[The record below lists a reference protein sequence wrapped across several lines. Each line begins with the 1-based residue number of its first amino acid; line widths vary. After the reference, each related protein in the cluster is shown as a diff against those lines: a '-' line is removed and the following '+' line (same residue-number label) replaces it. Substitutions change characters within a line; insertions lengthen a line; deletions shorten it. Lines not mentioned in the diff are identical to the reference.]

1 MPKYS
6 FQNVLKTA
14 ALATVF
20 TTLATAIPA
29 MAQYTY
35 PGCSDMQ
42 PSDFQKTELFSR
54 NGSTGAVTV
63 SDLSEPVAMAFNAV
77 KNGDSVVGADIYF
90 VQRRGS
96 LRKYDFVAKTVK
108 QIGFVNNAEAPS
120 FRQGDNGLMGVAL
133 DPNFATNR
141 WIYLWYSP
149 PRVGQNNYRGRLSR
163 FTLGEQ
169 DTLVAASEKI
179 LIDILLSK
187 THQWHAGGPMRFD
200 AHGDLWVTIGNNGSD
215 LSGSGSQYSPSDSNA
230 NQEWGAS
237 STASMRGGVIRIKPD
252 NSEKGYSIPAGNFGE
267 YWANHFETSGNASLA
282 AQYRDPNKVLPE
294 IYVKGTRSNFSIAVH
309 PTKRWLA
316 WGEVNYQTTNDEYNL
331 LTHPAF
337 TGFPYFH
344 KNNVATPGGS
354 WVAPVGHSPATPIN
368 NSVMN
373 SGVQQLPPATPAV
386 IWHASGL
393 TDSTFSTNVAI
404 GGDIYVYDGTL
415 KSRVKFPPHFHNV
428 WLLMPSVN
436 NNNPLY
442 SVRID
447 STTVKVTGTPLR
459 LDNGLLGLTTA
470 PANMRRAI
478 QASYGPDGALY
489 LLNYG
494 GGDYANTANSG
505 VVRVAYTGS
514 CLPATNIVAQPKPL
528 SELRA
533 TFNAGNLRVLE
544 PGRHTVALYAA
555 SGREVFRATGE
566 AGASYDLKALRAQGG
581 AATGVYSV
589 RVTTDKGVFARTLP
603 LL

>member
-1 MPKYS
+1 MSRRRLP
-6 FQNVLKTA
+6 NALNAA
-14 ALATVF
+14 ALWAAF
-20 TTLATAIPA
+20 AAIPA
-29 MAQYTY
+29 VAQYTY

-42 PSDFQKTELFSR
+42 PSDFQRTELFSR
-54 NGSTGAVTV
+54 SGSAGAVTV

-77 KNGDSVVGADIYF
+77 KSGDSVVGADIYF

-96 LRKYDFVAKTVK
+96 LRKYDFTAKTVK
-108 QIGFVNNAEAPS
+108 EIGFVNTSETATMRS
-120 FRQGDNGLMGVAL
+120 GDNGLMGVAL
-133 DPNFATNR
+133 DPNFSTNR

-163 FTLGEQ
+163 FTLGAQ
-169 DTLVAASEKI
+169 DTLQAGTEKI

-200 AHGDLWVTIGNNGSD
+200 AHGDLWVTIGNNGND
-215 LSGSGSQYSPSDSNA
+215 LSGNGSQYSPTDSNQS
-230 NQEWGAS
+230 QEWGSS

-267 YWANHFETSGNASLA
+267 YWASHFETNGNASLA
-282 AQYRDPNKVLPE
+282 AQYRDPAKVLPE
-294 IYVKGTRSNFSIAVH
+294 IYVKGTRSNFSIALH

-331 LTHPAF
+331 ITKPAF
-337 TGFPYFH
+337 TGFPYWH
-344 KNNVATPGGS
+344 RNNVATPAGS
-354 WVAPVGHSPATPIN
+354 WSAPAGHSVATPMN
-368 NSVMN
+368 TSVMN
-373 SGVQQLPPATPAV
+373 SGVQQLPPATPSV
-386 IWHASGL
+386 IWHGSSV

-415 KSRVKFPPHFHNV
+415 KSKVKFPPHFHNV
-428 WLLMPSVN
+428 WLLMPSTS

-447 STTVKVTGTPLR
+447 STTVKVTGALQR
-459 LDNGLLGLTTA
+459 LDNSLLGITTA
-470 PANMRRAI
+470 PANLRRAV

-489 LLNYG
+489 FLNYG
-494 GGDYANTANSG
+494 GGDYAATANSG
-505 VVRVAYTGS
+505 VLRVAYAGN
-514 CLPATNIVAQPKPL
+514 CLPATSIATHKPL
-528 SELRA
+528 SELRT
-533 TFNAGNLRVLE
+533 TFHAGRLRVLE
-544 PGRHTVALYAA
+544 PGRHTIALFAA

-566 AGASYDLKALRAQGG
+566 EGASYDLKTLRAQGV
-581 AATGVYSV
+581 AATGLYSV

-603 LL
+603 LF